1 MFGGG
6 SLVPTVHAGKVRG
19 LASTGKVR
27 NPATPELPTIN
38 EIYPGYEVLIWH
50 GLFVP
55 AGTPQ
60 PIIDRLR
67 AEIAVILAQ
76 PEFKKR
82 LADAGSGEPYIIH
95 ARGVRRPHQERLR
108 EIRQA
113 DPLDRRE
120 GGVGLMSARV
130 IGQFIGEAGAC
141 GRLSAGRAGCSLR
154 PRKTY
159 PNRPIRLIVGFPP
172 GGAVDIIA
180 RIYAQGLSARL
191 GQPVVVENKPGTG
204 GNLASDTVAK
214 AAPDGYTLL
223 HGTENVFISNPHVYG
238 ARMPFDPF
246 KDLVPVTSLVS
257 NQIVLTV
264 NPSSPA
270 NTLREFVEL
279 ARASK
284 PPLFYA
290 SIGNGSNHHLAMEM
304 LKQHVGIDLIHVPY
318 RGGGPA
324 AIALLQRRSVGDV
337 RRRLGGADDQ
347 IRQAARARFDRHR
360 AQSGDA
366 GAADHRRVYPG
377 YEALSWHGLFV
388 PAGTPQPIID
398 RLRNELKE
406 VVAQPEFKERL
417 ANTGSGEPYMV
428 SPEEFTARIK
438 TDYEKYGKLIR
449 SIGVK
454 VE

>member
-1 MFGGG
+1 MRATRRLTPVTFAAA
-6 SLVPTVHAGKVRG
+6 LVF
-19 LASTGKVR
+19 
-27 NPATPELPTIN
+27 ATFATI
-38 EIYPGYEVLIWH
+38 
-50 GLFVP
+50 
-55 AGTPQ
+55 A
-60 PIIDRLR
+60 
-67 AEIAVILAQ
+67 AAQ
-76 PEFKKR
+76 
-82 LADAGSGEPYIIH
+82 
-95 ARGVRRPHQERLR
+95 
-108 EIRQA
+108 
-113 DPLDRRE
+113 
-120 GGVGLMSARV
+120 
-130 IGQFIGEAGAC
+130 
-141 GRLSAGRAGCSLR
+141 
-154 PRKTY
+154 TY
-159 PNRPIRLIVGFPP
+159 PSRPIRLIVGFPP

-246 KDLVPVTSLVS
+246 KDLVPITSLVS

-264 NPSSPA
+264 NPALPA

-304 LKQHVGIDLIHVPY
+304 LKQHVGIDLTHVPY

-324 AIALLQRRSVGDV
+324 ALAVLSGEVSVMFGGGSVVPTIKSGKLRGLASTGSVRNPATPELPTIAE
-337 RRRLGGADDQ
+337 
-347 IRQAARARFDRHR
+347 I
-360 AQSGDA
+360 
-366 GAADHRRVYPG
+366 YPG
-377 YEALSWHGLFV
+377 YEALSWHGVFV
-388 PAGTPQPIID
+388 PAGTPRPIMD

-406 VVAQPEFKERL
+406 VAAQPEFRERL
-417 ANTGSGEPYMV
+417 ANTGSGEPYLV
-428 SPEEFTARIK
+428 TPEELTARIK